1 MEIENLRLQDEIDNY
16 TEIAISST
24 EPEDKKKMWVKQ
36 SKNLFNFRDL
46 ERQAFGGGYLA
57 IKDNVFTISGT
68 CQGSNKD
75 VFPILQDYLMNWDT
89 TKPILA
95 DNYAVVGLYPVVE
108 NGFEGLE
115 NDDIAISWWTESDIS
130 ASRTIVGSNPD
141 TRFFS
146 SESWSPLYGKTR
158 LTWNIPSEIG
168 SVQFTIQVVLKG
180 EDATTY
186 ENPKDVEKDTF
197 VRIGNGYSSILQ
209 DSIIQ
214 KNMLDMFYPVGSYY
228 ETSNSS
234 FDPNVSWGGTWENM
248 NDGTVLISE
257 GAYWNTI
264 AAQPGEK
271 IGNVQTWLKI
281 NQIPSHTHSV
291 NITAKSS
298 GSHNHT
304 FSGTTSSSGAHTH
317 SPDGN
322 TSHKPMQ
329 LSGFDN
335 AFYKASDTAAFYYT
349 RKNVQYDGPVTT
361 SSSGSHTHTYSGT
374 VASNGAHTHSVS
386 GTTGSAGQ
394 SSPSPVNLYQ
404 PSLVVC
410 RWHRTA

>member
-89 TKPILA
+89 TKSILA

-115 NDDIAISWWTESDIS
+115 NDDIDISWWDESDMV
-130 ASRTIVGSNPD
+130 ATNTIVGSNPD
-141 TRFFS
+141 TKFFS
-146 SESWSPLYGKTR
+146 SESWSELYGKTR

-271 IGNVQTWLKI
+271 IGNVQTWLSI

-298 GSHNHT
+298 GSHNHN
-304 FSGTTSSSGAHTH
+304 FSGTTNNTTH
-317 SPDGN
+317 SHNLYHSGRMLYWDSGLPESPGKLALGTDDNTGTNIQLTWDTKTATDGN
-322 TSHKPMQ
+322 HS
-329 LSGFDN
+329 
-335 AFYKASDTAAFYYT
+335 
-349 RKNVQYDGPVTT
+349 
-361 SSSGSHTHTYSGT
+361 HTYSGT

>member
-115 NDDIAISWWTESDIS
+115 NDDIAISWWTESDMS

-146 SESWSPLYGKTR
+146 SESWSELYGKTR

-257 GAYWNTI
+257 GAYWNTT

-304 FSGTTSSSGAHTH
+304 FSGTTSNTTHAHNLYH
-317 SPDGN
+317 KGRMLYWDSDLPDSPGKLAFGTNDNTGTNIQLTWDTKTATDGN
-322 TSHKPMQ
+322 H
-329 LSGFDN
+329 
-335 AFYKASDTAAFYYT
+335 
-349 RKNVQYDGPVTT
+349 
-361 SSSGSHTHTYSGT
+361 SHTYNGT
-374 VASNGAHTHSVS
+374 VTSNGAHTHSVS

>member
-75 VFPILQDYLMNWDT
+75 VYPILQDYLMNWDT

-95 DNYAVVGLYPVVE
+95 DNYAVIGLYPVVE

-115 NDDIAISWWTESDIS
+115 NDDIAISWWDASDKY
-130 ASRTIVGSNPD
+130 ATRTIVGINPH
-141 TRFFS
+141 TKFFS
-146 SESWSPLYGKTR
+146 SESWSELYGKTR

-234 FDPNVSWGGTWENM
+234 FDPNVSWGGTWESM
-248 NDGTVLISE
+248 HDGTALISE
-257 GAYWNTI
+257 GAYWNTV
-264 AAQPGEK
+264 AAQPGEQ
-271 IGNVQTWLKI
+271 IGNVQTWLNI
-281 NQIPSHTHSV
+281 NQIPAHTHSFSATT
-291 NITAKSS
+291 NST
-298 GSHNHT
+298 GSHSHSY
-304 FSGTTSSSGAHTH
+304 SGTTSSNGNHYHQANFAGRVSDLRKGNCSVGTPSNSLVTGLGGEYWKDLGTSQAGA
-317 SPDGN
+317 
-322 TSHKPMQ
+322 
-329 LSGFDN
+329 
-335 AFYKASDTAAFYYT
+335 
-349 RKNVQYDGPVTT
+349 
-361 SSSGSHTHTYSGT
+361 HTHTYSGT
-374 VASNGAHTHSVS
+374 TNNTGGHTHTVS

-394 SSPSPVNLYQ
+394 SSPNPVNLYQ

>member
-68 CQGSNKD
+68 CQGSNRD

-95 DNYAVVGLYPVVE
+95 DNYAVIGLYPVVE

-115 NDDIAISWWTESDIS
+115 NDDIAISWWDASDKS
-130 ASRTIVGSNPD
+130 ASRTIVGNNPN
-141 TRFFS
+141 TKFFP
-146 SESWSPLYGKTR
+146 SESWSELYGKTR

-168 SVQFTIQVVLKG
+168 SVQFTIQVVLEG

-186 ENPKDVEKDTF
+186 ENPKDVEKDAF

-214 KNMLDMFYPVGSYY
+214 KNMLDMFYPIGSYY
-228 ETSNSS
+228 ETSDSS
-234 FDPNVSWGGTWENM
+234 FDPNVSWGGTWESM
-248 NDGTVLISE
+248 HDGTALISE
-257 GAYWNTI
+257 GAYWNTKQ
-264 AAQPGEK
+264 AQPGET

-298 GSHNHT
+298 GSHNHN
-304 FSGTTSSSGAHTH
+304 FSGTTNNTTH
-317 SPDGN
+317 SHNLYHSGRMLYWDSGLPDSPGKLAFGTNDNTGTHIQMTWDAKTATDGN
-322 TSHKPMQ
+322 HS
-329 LSGFDN
+329 
-335 AFYKASDTAAFYYT
+335 
-349 RKNVQYDGPVTT
+349 
-361 SSSGSHTHTYSGT
+361 HTYSGT

>member
-115 NDDIAISWWTESDIS
+115 NDDIAISWWTESDMS

-146 SESWSPLYGKTR
+146 SESWSELYGKTR

-234 FDPNVSWGGTWENM
+234 FDPNVSWGGTWESM
-248 NDGTVLISE
+248 HDGTALISE
-257 GAYWNTI
+257 GAYWNTV
-264 AAQPGEK
+264 AAQPGEQ
-271 IGNVQTWLKI
+271 IGNVQTWLNI
-281 NQIPSHTHSV
+281 NQIPAHTHSFSATT
-291 NITAKSS
+291 NST
-298 GSHNHT
+298 GSHSHSY
-304 FSGTTSSSGAHTH
+304 SGTTSSNGNHYHQANFAGRVSDLRKGNCSVGTPSNSLVTGLGGEYWKDLGTSQAGA
-317 SPDGN
+317 
-322 TSHKPMQ
+322 
-329 LSGFDN
+329 
-335 AFYKASDTAAFYYT
+335 
-349 RKNVQYDGPVTT
+349 
-361 SSSGSHTHTYSGT
+361 HTHTYSGT
-374 VASNGAHTHSVS
+374 TNNTGGHTHTVS

-394 SSPSPVNLYQ
+394 SSPNPVNLYQ

>member
-75 VFPILQDYLMNWDT
+75 VYPILQDYLMNWDT

-95 DNYAVVGLYPVVE
+95 DNYAVIGLYPVVE

-115 NDDIAISWWTESDIS
+115 NDDIAISWWDASDTY
-130 ASRTIVGSNPD
+130 ATRTIVGINPH
-141 TRFFS
+141 TKFFS
-146 SESWSPLYGKTR
+146 SESWSELYGKTR

-234 FDPNVSWGGTWENM
+234 FNPNVSWGGTWESM
-248 NDGTVLISE
+248 HDGTALISE
-257 GAYWNTI
+257 GAYWNTV
-264 AAQPGEK
+264 AAQPGEQ
-271 IGNVQTWLKI
+271 IGNVQTWLNI
-281 NQIPSHTHSV
+281 NQIPAHTHSFSATT
-291 NITAKSS
+291 NST
-298 GSHNHT
+298 GSHSHSY
-304 FSGTTSSSGAHTH
+304 SGTTSSNGNHYHQANFAGRVSDLRKGNCSVGTPSNSLVTGLGGEYWKDLGTSQAGA
-317 SPDGN
+317 
-322 TSHKPMQ
+322 
-329 LSGFDN
+329 
-335 AFYKASDTAAFYYT
+335 
-349 RKNVQYDGPVTT
+349 
-361 SSSGSHTHTYSGT
+361 HTHTYSGT
-374 VASNGAHTHSVS
+374 TNNTGGHTHTVS

-394 SSPSPVNLYQ
+394 SSPNPVNLYQ